1 MLCYFGWLIY
11 FLIFKNQGNHDDVL
25 FTWNDYITCANI
37 ISFSVVL
44 QLFFFIYKKCSI
56 LHATSMSNNVW
67 CLLSKTPLGHL
78 SFTNLILDFCNF
90 SIYNCIE
97 HHAAH
102 LFHDPTK
109 VVKQKDKCNVF
120 EVWGLHWLLFP
131 LDPSSRYTSNTN
143 LIYLIVYAGW
153 IITCLSWGK

>member
-1 MLCYFGWLIY
+1 MFPRVMPIAGI
-11 FLIFKNQGNHDDVL
+11 
-25 FTWNDYITCANI
+25 TWNVLHLHGMTTICYMPAYIYITCANI

-44 QLFFFIYKKCSI
+44 QLFFFLYKYCSI

-109 VVKQKDKCNVF
+109 VVKQKDKCMF
-120 EVWGLHWLLFP
+120 LKCEVCIDYYFH
-131 LDPSSRYTSNTN
+131 
-143 LIYLIVYAGW
+143 
-153 IITCLSWGK
+153 